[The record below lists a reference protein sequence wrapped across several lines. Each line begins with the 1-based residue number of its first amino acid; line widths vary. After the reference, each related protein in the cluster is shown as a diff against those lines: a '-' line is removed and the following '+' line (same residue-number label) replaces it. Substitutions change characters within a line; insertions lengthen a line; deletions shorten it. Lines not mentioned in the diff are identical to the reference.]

1 MEVRLPSIGKP
12 WRNQMKTL
20 LLATAAVALLSF
32 NLGAQARN
40 ANCFAPAHDPDT
52 GEEVDGSPLP
62 IHIDIQRPDSG
73 KMSESATYNASGSRT
88 PSGQIGYEWKEG
100 TGGLQYTSF
109 SDAIITVTPIPKNPG
124 EGGGRNVFTKLTI
137 HDPVCGFSQSTEF
150 NVNFYE

>member
-1 MEVRLPSIGKP
+1 MR
-12 WRNQMKTL
+12 TL
-20 LLATAAVALLSF
+20 LLTTAAVSFLCFNMSAHAL
-32 NLGAQARN
+32 NETCYYPTHNPNTGQMEDGAQK
-40 ANCFAPAHDPDT
+40 
-52 GEEVDGSPLP
+52 P